1 MSSRIAGILHKAVKV
16 NKCSW
21 SVTRHVRRY
30 DSYQVILTPLR
41 VQAQSRLYSAQESS
55 KATEPSEQ
63 EGLKISDSC
72 VKRLKEITA
81 TDSSNL
87 RLFVEGG
94 GCSGFQ
100 YKFELDSTINDE
112 DRVFE
117 RDGVKVVIDQD
128 SLELV
133 KGSTIDFYQELI
145 RSSFRVI
152 DNPHAEQGCS
162 CGASFAIKL

>member
-1 MSSRIAGILHKAVKV
+1 MTSRIAGVLYRTIKV
-16 NKCSW
+16 TNCSW
-21 SVTRHVRRY
+21 SVAHHVR
-30 DSYQVILTPLR
+30 SLNASQVLPIASHRSQT
-41 VQAQSRLYSAQESS
+41 RLFSTQESS
-55 KATEPSEQ
+55 TASQTSEL

-72 VKRLKEITA
+72 VKRLKEIT
-81 TDSSNL
+81 TSEDSNL

-100 YKFELDSTINDE
+100 YKFELDSAINAE

-162 CGASFAIKL
+162 CGASFSIKL